1 MNHRRK
7 QAKSALFLKKMLSKI
22 NTLVIIFILILSGCS
37 GKVKNCEFSPDLE
50 RIGESALENQKNL
63 SETELRA
70 AKMRCDF

>member
-1 MNHRRK
+1 MTKKTLINQH
-7 QAKSALFLKKMLSKI
+7 FLIFFVLLSFF
-22 NTLVIIFILILSGCS
+22 LASGCS
-37 GKVKNCEFSPDLE
+37 KTVENCKIAPDLE